1 MLRFYFN
8 LFSIL
13 YCHAYLIFVYFCH
26 LDQNSW
32 IRENLFDA
40 HGNYLYCYDCILH
53 HLRIHSERL
62 SRQRQIKV
70 RQCQQPILSM
80 TKKEAA
86 DQKLLPYVL
95 YPTDDDF
102 AGTSYTTWW
111 DSLSDS
117 DEVEVKY
124 PYEQHGLKGKP
135 SNKSKPAVKEA
146 FLQFVDANSHPNGRH
161 AGSYSPL
168 FYFIPKFTRIDPP
181 KTGEKDFSAKAH
193 ASIVWTFNEAQQELG
208 QATCSAFAAR
218 QWLKDNRPKVSLHP
232 HKSDYCDTCKGL
244 KEEIS
249 RCNAILKRLTQA
261 GSSTETDLRSIE
273 SQVETAEASLKAH
286 KTEAAEGRDYYKTQ
300 ALCASNW
307 ENIMK
312 LASVENPNAETIS
325 ELTEAQHTFTLV
337 LSADYQQSKLIP
349 HWGQSEQPGSTYYLQ
364 KLSFDIFGLVDHRDN
379 LKDITIFDH
388 TIGP

>member
-1 MLRFYFN
+1 MMTL
-8 LFSIL
+8 L
-13 YCHAYLIFVYFCH
+13 AP
-26 LDQNSW
+26 
-32 IRENLFDA
+32 
-40 HGNYLYCYDCILH
+40 
-53 HLRIHSERL
+53 
-62 SRQRQIKV
+62 
-70 RQCQQPILSM
+70 PIQLG
-80 TKKEAA
+80 
-86 DQKLLPYVL
+86 
-95 YPTDDDF
+95 
-102 AGTSYTTWW
+102 GTHF
-111 DSLSDS
+111 DS

-124 PYEQHGLKGKP
+124 PYEQYGLKGKP

-286 KTEAAEGRDYYKTQ
+286 KTEAAEGRDYYNKIQ

-312 LASVENPNAETIS
+312 LASVENPNSETIS